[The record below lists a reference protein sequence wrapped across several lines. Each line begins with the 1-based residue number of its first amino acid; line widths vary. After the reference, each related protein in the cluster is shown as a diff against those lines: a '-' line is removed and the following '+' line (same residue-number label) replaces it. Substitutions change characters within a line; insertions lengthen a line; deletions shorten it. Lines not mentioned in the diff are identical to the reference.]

1 MVMPAQQR
9 NSLLLLLHDFYAQH
23 SGRFLLV
30 MVGLMFSG
38 FAGGIGLATFLP
50 VIEVIIESDPAKQS
64 GLALM
69 VSGAMSA
76 IGLTPSIGPLLAVIV
91 LAIIVKSVLL
101 LFAML
106 QAGFTTM
113 HIITDLRMN
122 LVRAALA
129 ARWDYF
135 IERPLGTFA
144 NAINA
149 EAVRSSQAFFA
160 AFLFVSDVF
169 QIAVYGGLAMLISWQ
184 LTLAAAIAT
193 PIMLFVFHSRLTMA
207 RSSGR
212 AQTHLEKTVLARI
225 TDTLQ
230 GIKPIKAMGAQQRL
244 EPIIERDMLALLG
257 ALKQQIVAS
266 QTLKTMQE
274 PVIVFLICIAVYFLV
289 NSGKVDM
296 SSLIGLALLFYRTM
310 TQLGSLQKR
319 YQLVEMN
326 QSAYRSLRGMI
337 EEARE
342 ATEFKAGARPPSSP
356 GPVEFVDVSLRL
368 GHKAVLANVNLQL
381 PERGLVCI
389 IGPSGAGKTSLVD
402 MIAGLYEPTAG
413 QINVADVPLKQ
424 LDLPLWR
431 KHLGYV
437 PQEMILFNDT
447 LRNNLTLGE
456 ENYSIEAVWQ
466 SLERAGLREVVETL
480 PEKLETRLG
489 ERGAK
494 FSGGQRQR
502 LAVARALIRNPDI
515 LILDEV
521 TASLDP
527 ETEKALASTL
537 GQLAAEMLIL
547 AITHQSGLLR
557 YADAVVQV
565 GNGRAEMLDVGDST
579 GMRHQ

>member
-1 MVMPAQQR
+1 MVMPTQQR
-9 NSLLLLLHDFYAQH
+9 NSLLLLLRDFYAQH
-23 SGRFLLV
+23 PGRFLLV
-30 MVGLMFSG
+30 IVGLMFSG
-38 FAGGIGLATFLP
+38 FSGGIGLAAFLP
-50 VIEVIIESDPAKQS
+50 VIEVIIESDPTKQS

-69 VSGAMSA
+69 VSGAMNA

-91 LAIIVKSVLL
+91 LAIVAKSMLL

-106 QAGFTTM
+106 QAGFTAI

-149 EAVRSSQAFFA
+149 EAVRSSHAFFA

-169 QIAVYGGLAMLISWQ
+169 QIVVYVGLAMLISWQ

-193 PIMLFVFHSRLTMA
+193 PVMLLVFHSRLTMA

-212 AQTHLEKTVLARI
+212 AQTHLEKSVLARI

-230 GIKPIKAMGAQQRL
+230 GIKPIKAMGIQQRL
-244 EPIIERDMLALLG
+244 EPIIEKDLLALLG
-257 ALKQQIVAS
+257 ALRQQIVAG

-274 PVIVFLICIAVYFLV
+274 PFIVFLICTAVYFLV
-289 NSGKVDM
+289 TYGKVDT
-296 SSLIGLALLFYRTM
+296 SVLIGLALLFYRTM

-326 QSAYRSLRGMI
+326 HSAYRSLRGMI
-337 EEARE
+337 DDAKA
-342 ATEFKAGARPPSSP
+342 ATEFKLGADPLLRP
-356 GPVEFVDVSLRL
+356 GPIEFADVSLRL
-368 GHKAVLANVNLQL
+368 GHNVVLENIDLQL
-381 PERGLVCI
+381 PENGLVCI
-389 IGPSGAGKTSLVD
+389 VGPSGAGKTSLVD
-402 MIAGLYEPTAG
+402 MIAGLYEPTSGEIRIAG
-413 QINVADVPLKQ
+413 APLNR
-424 LDLPLWR
+424 LDLLHWR
-431 KHLGYV
+431 WHLGYV

-447 LRNNLTLGE
+447 LRNNLTLGGE
-456 ENYSIEAVWQ
+456 EYSNEVVWQ
-466 SLERAGLREVVETL
+466 ALQRAGLRDVVEAL
-480 PEKLETRLG
+480 PGKLETRLG
-489 ERGAK
+489 ERGAR

-502 LAVARALIRNPDI
+502 LAVARALIRNPKI

-527 ETEKALASTL
+527 ETER
-537 GQLAAEMLIL
+537 QLAVTLQSLADEMLIL
-547 AITHQSGLLR
+547 AITHQNGLLR
-557 YADAVVQV
+557 HAKAIILI
-565 GNGRAEMLDVGDST
+565 GNGHAIIKPAGATDET
-579 GMRHQ
+579 ATP